1 MADLPTDKQLAL
13 LRKRNYTGPAP
24 QTKQEASGIISE
36 LLGTTNSFTVSTN
49 VAKEKQQTVF
59 GQSNEKEVKWEK
71 PSPDMLQAYEELLA
85 TEQRMESLAYHIVKS
100 LHPEMSVNSQT
111 FGMIVSAKEDKLIH
125 LLALL
130 QKKTDSS

>member
-36 LLGTTNSFTVSTN
+36 LLGTTNSFTPSGN
-49 VAKEKQQTVF
+49 IAKEKQQTVF

-71 PSPDMLQAYEELLA
+71 PNPDMLQAYEELLA

-130 QKKTDSS
+130 QRKTDSS

>member
-1 MADLPTDKQLAL
+1 MADLPTEKQLNL

-24 QTKQEASGIISE
+24 QSKQEASGIISE

-49 VAKEKQQTVF
+49 VAKDKQQTVF
-59 GQSNEKEVKWEK
+59 GQSNEKEVKWSK

-100 LHPEMSVNSQT
+100 LHPDLSVNSQT
-111 FGMIVSAKEDKLIH
+111 FGMIVSAKEDKLIR
-125 LLALL
+125 LLTM
-130 QKKTDSS
+130 KTNVD